1 MRDNTTEEQVHSN
14 EAGQSPEQLKSAVLS
29 FLEDFSIET
38 TPHSANELTHFPQYL
53 AAGTT
58 VYVAH
63 PPNCSFADV
72 VQLALRL
79 RRLGYRPVP
88 HLVARRIES
97 HTQLAQA
104 LKNLQAAGIDQTLVV
119 AGDPTEPLGPYHDTM
134 QILETG
140 LLPQHGFLT
149 VGIAGHPEGSRTVG
163 SSKLRRALREKA
175 RFAAETGL
183 RMYVVTQFGFNS
195 AAVPAWE
202 SATGADGIE
211 LPIHVG
217 MAGRAPLKELLRYAF
232 RCGISASMRMLV
244 GKASMMSDQI
254 KLTPMDE
261 LILAF
266 ASHRLSHPDSRIARA
281 HFFAF
286 GSAERTA
293 RWLNSVCSGQFE
305 IRDGLS
311 IQLTD

>member
-1 MRDNTTEEQVHSN
+1 MEPINSN
-14 EAGQSPEQLKSAVLS
+14 QGSRSPEELKGAVLR
-29 FLEDFSIET
+29 FLADFTIET
-38 TPHSANELTHFPQYL
+38 TPHSAHELVHFPEYL

-63 PPNCSFADV
+63 PPKCSFAGV
-72 VQLALRL
+72 IELALRL

-97 HTQLAQA
+97 RLRLEDA
-104 LKNLQAAGIDQTLVV
+104 LKHLQDAGIDQALIV
-119 AGDPTEPLGPYHDTM
+119 AGDLAEPLGPYNNTM

-149 VGIAGHPEGSRTVG
+149 VGVAGHPEGSRAVG
-163 SSKLRRALREKA
+163 ATKLRQALREKA
-175 RFAAETGL
+175 QFAAETGL
-183 RMYVVTQFGFNS
+183 YMYVVTQFGFN
-195 AAVPAWE
+195 AEALPAWE
-202 SATGADGIE
+202 SMIRRDGID

-232 RCGISASMRMLV
+232 RCGVSASMRMLV
-244 GKASMMSDQI
+244 SKASTMSEQI
-254 KLTPMDE
+254 RLTSMDE

-266 ASHRLSHPDSRIARA
+266 ARYRLSHPDSRIARA

-293 RWLNSVCSGQFE
+293 RWLKTVLSGGFE
-305 IRDGLS
+305 ISPDAMS
-311 IQLTD
+311 IRLIE